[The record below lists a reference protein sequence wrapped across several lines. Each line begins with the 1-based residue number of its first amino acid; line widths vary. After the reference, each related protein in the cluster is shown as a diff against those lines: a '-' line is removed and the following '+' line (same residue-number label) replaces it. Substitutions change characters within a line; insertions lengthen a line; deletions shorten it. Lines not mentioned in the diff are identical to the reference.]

1 MQFQGSHGYASN
13 RFFKLT
19 QTFKLGHR
27 TSMTDSFWNLYIP
40 HCKYQVIPHS
50 SPWFSPAHDNARA
63 HRNHIFCLY
72 Q

>member
-27 TSMTDSFWNLYIP
+27 TSMTDSFWNLYIL

-50 SPWFSPAHDNARA
+50 SPWFLLMIMPELIEITSFVCTNK
-63 HRNHIFCLY
+63 
-72 Q
+72 